1 MKIFNKKN
9 LKKVLTYTAAVIG
22 GGIVTFVALAMYG
35 KKLEDKEILRSDFED
50 EEIFDTENEQIME
63 AQEEA

>member
-9 LKKVLTYTAAVIG
+9 LKKGLTYTAAVIG

>member
-9 LKKVLTYTAAVIG
+9 LKKGLTYTAAVIG
-22 GGIVTFVALAMYG
+22 GGVVTFVALAMYG

-50 EEIFDTENEQIME
+50 EEIFDTENEQIMDT
-63 AQEEA
+63 QEEA